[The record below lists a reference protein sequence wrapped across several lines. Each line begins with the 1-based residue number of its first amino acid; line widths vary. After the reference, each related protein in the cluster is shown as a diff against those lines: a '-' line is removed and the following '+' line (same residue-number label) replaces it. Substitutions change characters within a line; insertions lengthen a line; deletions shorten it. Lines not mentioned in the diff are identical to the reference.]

1 MTRESDRPDF
11 HRTEGQTSGVSG
23 EHSTADVVKEQAGQ
37 LGGVSAESGREVAG
51 TAKEETKKV
60 AAEAA
65 TQVRGLLDQART
77 EVTDQAGAQQ
87 QRAARSLRSVS
98 DELRSMADSA
108 ERPGMV
114 TDLAREASQR
124 TDAFA
129 QWLEEHEP
137 GDLVVT
143 AKSFARERPGM
154 FLAIAA
160 GAGVLAGRLTRG
172 LKEGPTG
179 SARSVPPS
187 PTSRPEPLLASDAP
201 AEAPQEPLDPYL
213 SQPAG
218 TYQGRGPL

>member
-23 EHSTADVVKEQAGQ
+23 EQSTADVVKEQAGQ
-37 LGGVSAESGREVAG
+37 LGGVPAESGREVAG

-108 ERPGMV
+108 EQPGMV

-218 TYQGRGPL
+218 TYQEGGPL

>member
-1 MTRESDRPDF
+1 MNRESDRPDF
-11 HRTEGQTSGVSG
+11 HRTEDQTPGVAGQQ
-23 EHSTADVVKEQAGQ
+23 STADVVKEQAGQ
-37 LGGVSAESGREVAG
+37 LSGITAESGREVAG

-60 AAEAA
+60 ATEAA

-108 ERPGMV
+108 EQPGMG

-129 QWLEEHEP
+129 QWLEDREP
-137 GDLVVT
+137 GDLIVA
-143 AKSFARERPGM
+143 AKSFARQRPGT

-179 SARSVPPS
+179 SPGEVPPS
-187 PTSRPEPLLASDAP
+187 QSSRPDPLLESDAP
-201 AEAPQEPLDPYL
+201 SQARREPVDPYV

-218 TYQGRGPL
+218 TYKEGRAL